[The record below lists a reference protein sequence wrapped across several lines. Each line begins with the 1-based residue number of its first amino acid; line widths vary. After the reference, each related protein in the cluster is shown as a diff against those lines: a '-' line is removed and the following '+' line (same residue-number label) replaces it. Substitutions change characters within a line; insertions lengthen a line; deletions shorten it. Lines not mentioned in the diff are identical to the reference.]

1 MAAEWSQ
8 PELVAA
14 NGRRFAGFAAA
25 VLVFIIDPSTRR
37 FLLLSS
43 PAKRGREGWEIVN
56 GGLEGGET
64 LIDGVTREVAEEAG
78 PAVQLRVLGTVH
90 ASTWRYDHLIPH
102 MISTFFVASYLGGE
116 VVPGDDMAGC
126 EARWATLDEVKRSG
140 GRGHRA
146 GPRRGVAVRACAAML
161 RPVGRY
167 RPVNSGRSLATHRPD
182 GFLAVVG
189 RESVEREVDLV
200 VEMRGQSGG

>member
-1 MAAEWSQ
+1 MTAEWSQ

-43 PAKRGREGWEIVN
+43 PAKRGRDGWEIVN

-90 ASTWRYDHLIPH
+90 AATWRYDKLVPH
-102 MISTFFVASYLGGE
+102 MISTFFVASYLDGP
-116 VVPGDDMAGC
+116 VVPGDDMTGC
-126 EARWATLDEVKRSG
+126 EVRWATLDEVKG
-140 GRGHRA
+140 LA
-146 GPRRGVAVRACAAML
+146 AAGVALIPGEAWLFERALQCFDL
-161 RPVGRY
+161 W
-167 RPVNSGRSLATHRPD
+167 SSQD
-182 GFLAVVG
+182 DD
-189 RESVEREVDLV
+189 VDLNA
-200 VEMRGQSGG
+200 RRAAGA